1 MMRRGSWIFALAL
14 LALFAFRLY
23 FGLSLRFFAEDES
36 QIFLI
41 GLRYYTTGH
50 WPYFGP
56 DVVWTE
62 SEIPGALQ
70 GLLVGAPLDDRR
82 GSRGADR
89 RPEPAVLRGAR
100 GAGLVHLAPCAVR
113 SAAGW
118 SGAGR

>member
-1 MMRRGSWIFALAL
+1 MMRRASWVFALAL

-41 GLRYYTTGH
+41 GLRYYATGH

-56 DVVWTE
+56 DVVWTR

-70 GLLVGAPLDDRR
+70 ALLVGVPLQLAPI
-82 GSRGADR
+82 
-89 RPEPAVLRGAR
+89 PEAPFVLLNLLSF
-100 GAGLVHLAPCAVR
+100 AGLAALAWYTCAQLPRAPRWLV
-113 SAAGW
+113 W
-118 SGAGR
+118 